1 MIVFVGPESDHTTPR
16 IALSVTKFQ
25 PHHTHMQHR
34 QALWI
39 HASRILLVPYI
50 FLHTKIKRITIYN
63 FFFCCCIFFLDVSGT
78 PAFMFFLLQIIIEGD
93 DARNLGELV
102 SQVSLVLVF

>member
-1 MIVFVGPESDHTTPR
+1 M
-16 IALSVTKFQ
+16 
-25 PHHTHMQHR
+25 
-34 QALWI
+34 
-39 HASRILLVPYI
+39 
-50 FLHTKIKRITIYN
+50 
-63 FFFCCCIFFLDVSGT
+63 FFLDVSGT